1 MCAGLGLDEDRHDT
15 FADNGLCFEHS
26 QRQFRF
32 GCGLVKGQMLVRE
45 GFYEVG
51 GHLARCRFVWPD
63 MDLDILGQGF

>member
-1 MCAGLGLDEDRHDT
+1 MYHGL
-15 FADNGLCFEHS
+15 
-26 QRQFRF
+26 RF
-32 GCGLVKGQMLVRE
+32 KHLERELGFGRGLVKGQMLVRE